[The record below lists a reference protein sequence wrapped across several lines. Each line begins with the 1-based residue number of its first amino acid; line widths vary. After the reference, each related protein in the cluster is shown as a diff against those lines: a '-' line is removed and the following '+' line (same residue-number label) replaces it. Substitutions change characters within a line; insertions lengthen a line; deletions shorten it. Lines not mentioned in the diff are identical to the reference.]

1 MGKEK
6 GSFAIDACFGIAPCV
21 LGRSFRCAPDRPIP
35 RRESHHMFKRS
46 ITLLLLSG
54 VVIAVSN
61 APAWSKP
68 PISTPWQL
76 APATHI
82 QAGAIA
88 KSAYAVAAMVELRN
102 ICYQGR
108 MRNSGIP
115 TDPKS
120 PKFFVEMRQYGGP
133 MCGQVDRLCYVT
145 SKVVGPI
152 PTYIVIASKGDFV
165 PIALTKVRVKTTAP
179 VMTPPCPRIM

>member
-1 MGKEK
+1 MY
-6 GSFAIDACFGIAPCV
+6 
-21 LGRSFRCAPDRPIP
+21 
-35 RRESHHMFKRS
+35 KRS
-46 ITLLLLSG
+46 ITLLVFSAI
-54 VVIAVSN
+54 VIAVTN

-68 PISTPWQL
+68 PMSTPWQL

-102 ICYQGR
+102 TCYQGR
-108 MRNSGIP
+108 IERRTP

-120 PKFFVEMRQYGGP
+120 PPRFSVETRQYGGP
-133 MCGQVDRLCYVT
+133 MCGHVDRFCYVT

-152 PTYIVIASKGDFV
+152 PMYAVVASKGDFV

-179 VMTPPCPRIM
+179 VMTPECPRMM